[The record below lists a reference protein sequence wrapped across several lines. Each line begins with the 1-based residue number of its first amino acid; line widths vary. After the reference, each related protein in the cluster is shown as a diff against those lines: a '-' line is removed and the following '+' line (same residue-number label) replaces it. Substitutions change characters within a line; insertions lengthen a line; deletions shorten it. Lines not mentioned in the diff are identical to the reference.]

1 MFVDLSP
8 LPFPMPLILSPR
20 FVLRRLLRLSNCS
33 VFSCSKMENQ
43 VINQAYFGAG
53 GDVVDIREPVLAL
66 VFPSLSNWYHVVV
79 ETAPRL
85 LVALAELEHGTQY
98 PFLAKP
104 PYGPKTKIL
113 TVDTP
118 AMRKLLTAVGL
129 LGDKKHGGGDGG
141 DRIIWATAG
150 VGRRYRLHDAVLVD
164 YGFDRGGTREKE
176 GKKERKSKKTK
187 AKTGGGKRLRRVSFD
202 VAVSDRH
209 NTTMAVDAL
218 KQMDPLKEG
227 AGEGRTQGGGNGEES
242 NEARSEHELRWNDPW
257 DGISSPGV
265 DLRSYYRPPRVAL
278 RLVRDS
284 LGTHG
289 GTRVGF
295 DRGGGAA
302 AADLPTQPPVPTL
315 SRVVYVSRSGA
326 SSRFVIGERAL
337 LRRLSLALAAVGGE
351 LVVHY
356 GNGTADVVEARKS
369 EKKRRGRGRDSRE
382 SRRRSGSARSAPTT
396 TTFDVRSLTSQA
408 DLYGGARIVVGPH
421 GAGLTN
427 MIWMRPGGAVVRF
440 PIIPDVEA
448 CFQYMA
454 GALDLRYFETPEM
467 SCAGMNGKYGAAVAA
482 GVAGVGEEGKGR
494 GMSSAAVRR
503 RVVRTVMEAW
513 RSAGGGRGKME
524 VERDMGAGMGGG
536 GESGEGDGGGSSG
549 GDRSAV
555 RISHGD
561 EL

>member
-1 MFVDLSP
+1 
-8 LPFPMPLILSPR
+8 
-20 FVLRRLLRLSNCS
+20 
-33 VFSCSKMENQ
+33 MENQ

-53 GDVVDIREPVLAL
+53 SDVVDIREPILAL

-85 LVALAELEHGTQY
+85 LVALAELEHGAQY

-129 LGDKKHGGGDGG
+129 LGDKKNGGG
-141 DRIIWATAG
+141 DRIIWVTAG

-164 YGFDRGGTREKE
+164 YGFDRGGMREKE

-187 AKTGGGKRLRRVSFD
+187 TKTKTGSGKRLRRVSFD

-209 NTTMAVDAL
+209 NTTMTVDAL
-218 KQMDPLKEG
+218 KQIDPLKEG
-227 AGEGRTQGGGNGEES
+227 MGEGRTQGGGDGVES
-242 NEARSEHELRWNDPW
+242 NEARSEDELRWNDPW
-257 DGISSPGV
+257 DGISGV

-278 RLVRDS
+278 RLVRGS

-295 DRGGGAA
+295 DRGS
-302 AADLPTQPPVPTL
+302 QPPVPTL

-356 GNGTADVVEARKS
+356 GNGTADVVVARKS
-369 EKKRRGRGRDSRE
+369 EKRRRGRGRDNRE
-382 SRRRSGSARSAPTT
+382 SRRRPGSARSAPIT

-408 DLYGGARIVVGPH
+408 DLYGGARVVVGPH

-454 GALDLRYFETPEM
+454 GALDLRYLETPEM

-482 GVAGVGEEGKGR
+482 GVAGVAGMGEEGKGR

-524 VERDMGAGMGGG
+524 VESDMGAGMGGG
-536 GESGEGDGGGSSG
+536 GGGSGEGDGGGDSS
-549 GDRSAV
+549 GDRSAL
-555 RISHGD
+555 RTSHGD